1 MNQKVTITD
10 VGPRDGLQN
19 QSVILSVEQRVAL
32 CQSLAAAGLASI
44 EAGSFVSPKAV
55 PAMAGAGEMVA
66 QLGEQKSA
74 TAYQFLV
81 PNMRGYQMAR
91 DASAKSVLM
100 VVCATETMN
109 QKNVRASV
117 AEGMDAAA
125 AMIAEAKSD
134 GIKVS
139 ACVAVAWECPFEGK
153 TDPQVVK
160 DIVRFFFDVGAD
172 EVVLADTIGAANPE
186 SVLALLKELV
196 AEHGAEHLGC
206 HFHDTRAM
214 GLANVAA
221 ALQAG
226 IRKFDSSV
234 GGLGGCP
241 FAPGATGNVAT
252 EDVVMM
258 LHQMDYETGIDL
270 PALMQVGRQA
280 GELVNVD
287 SGGRAAKWRELQLQ
301 KGKALI

>member
-1 MNQKVTITD
+1 MRKQVVITD

-19 QSVILSVEQRVAL
+19 QRVVLSVEQRVAL
-32 CQSLAAAGLASI
+32 CQSLVDAGVGSI

-55 PAMAGAGEMVA
+55 PAMAGAGDMVPL
-66 QLGEQKSA
+66 LGEGA
-74 TAYQFLV
+74 RYQFLV

-91 DASAKSVLM
+91 DARVKSVLM

-117 AEGMDAAA
+117 AEGMAAA
-125 AMIAEAKSD
+125 AQMITAAKID

-153 TDPQVVK
+153 TDPQAVK
-160 DIVRFFFDVGAD
+160 DIVRFFFDAGAD

-186 SVLALLKELV
+186 SVLALMGDLV
-196 AEHGAEHLGC
+196 AEHGAEYLGC

-258 LHQMDYETGIDL
+258 LHQMGYSTGIDL
-270 PALMQVGRQA
+270 PALMNAGKMA
-280 GELVNVD
+280 GELVKVS
-287 SGGRAAKWRELQLQ
+287 SGGRAAKWRELQLE
-301 KGKALI
+301 KGKPLS